1 MEDIINKMALVPVS
15 PKMIEKV
22 DMASLL
28 KSLEDDF
35 EQLENFKK
43 FRNDYEE
50 KNFIGR
56 WWDNNELEGAQLDA
70 VVLQASFSKKLGQ
83 LMVVAITQSQMLT
96 QQQVVLKEQQEE
108 IKNQTQDIASVNR
121 SIADQQGK
129 LAEQQ
134 RDMQKLIDDY
144 FELKGLTA
152 EGAKKLIL
160 IAHEVEATKDQLIE
174 KVEQSVS
181 GIYQLRDKL
190 INQLEEQIS
199 KQQQLEKSIQ
209 SRQESQSNQLGV
221 MSEQLKQQSVENHRN
236 LQAVKEAQTV
246 ETVKL
251 HKIISEHKRVSEK
264 HNSDLREEISGF
276 SNQLIEQHTA
286 SQFIVNK
293 QKQQIKTLK
302 WISGSGLVLA
312 ISSIAALIWQNKTI
326 FGF

>member
-28 KSLEDDF
+28 KSLEGDF

-83 LMVVAITQSQMLT
+83 LMVVAIKQSQMLT

-108 IKNQTQDIASVNR
+108 IKSQTQDIASVNR

-160 IAHEVEATKDQLIE
+160 IAKEVETTKDQLID
-174 KVEQSVS
+174 KVEQSVA
-181 GIYQLRDKL
+181 GIHQLRDKL

-199 KQQQLEKSIQ
+199 KQQQLEKNIQ
-209 SRQESQSNQLGV
+209 SRQESQTHQLGV
-221 MSEQLKQQSVENHRN
+221 MSEQLKQQSIEGHRN
-236 LQAVKEAQTV
+236 LQTVKEAHSA
-246 ETVKL
+246 ETVQL
-251 HKIISEHKRVSEK
+251 HRIITEHKQISEK
-264 HNSDLREEISGF
+264 HNADLREEISGF
-276 SNQLIEQHTA
+276 SNQLIEQQA
-286 SQFIVNK
+286 SAQSIVN
-293 QKQQIKTLK
+293 QQQQQINTLK
-302 WISGSGLVLA
+302 WIAASGLVLA
-312 ISSIAALIWQNKTI
+312 IGSISAFIWQHRII
-326 FGF
+326 FEF